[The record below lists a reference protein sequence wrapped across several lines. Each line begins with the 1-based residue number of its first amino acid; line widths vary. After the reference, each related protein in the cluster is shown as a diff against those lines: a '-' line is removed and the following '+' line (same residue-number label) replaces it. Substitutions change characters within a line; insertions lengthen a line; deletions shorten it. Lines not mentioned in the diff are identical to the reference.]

1 MPKKFF
7 FSVNLIIRSDSH
19 LENTIASVI
28 SDEAFF
34 LENIQLILIDSVCS
48 TMSLE
53 ICTKYSRKYPD
64 NIYFVDAFQKN
75 DSECYND
82 AKALCTGKYI
92 VYTNNYGKYSK
103 KTFSKVFKMLDGSN
117 IPVLCIE
124 PMVSPSGD
132 KPLPYAPYVSNG
144 IIEISETP
152 DKFILMIGCCF
163 FSKALTA
170 PLSFDPDTKFYSN
183 IEFITDIMLSAG
195 SYVFFD
201 ECSYTSYSPSE
212 LEPFRYEPQY
222 LRAFYTQTVTDFII
236 PMLKKHSGSAFVQ
249 YIMLYLIETAFSL
262 NADEKYKH
270 VIIGN
275 FIDDYFEKV
284 HNAFQ
289 LIDDFVI
296 LNKNICRRCGLDEEV
311 SFRLLRIK
319 YADDTLRPDIDTAMP
334 KEKIEKLYFNDYGVP
349 TATVLSANFAAHVGR
364 SIVGTS
370 KDITAEICAVNFDR
384 EGLYIDAMLYGC
396 SYLESSEFK
405 IFVNING
412 EKKEVI
418 PSDIYTLKKFF
429 DIPLLKRFSFRF
441 FVPISSGKTID
452 TIYLTMKYSKLIFRI
467 GMTFSGTFSRLSSA
481 MKNSYW
487 HFLDRVMTY
496 DIKNRSIIIRR
507 ATDSLLR
514 KCEGKFMGE
523 ARKML
528 SLTELL
534 YYRQLRRAAIN
545 AEIEKAENGDRK
557 TILFYDETGI
567 NCNGNILFRYF
578 SKFVSYENLSVFF
591 TAKQGSDEYEFLI
604 GSDYEN
610 VIETGSKKSKITAMK
625 ADVIAASDCDVY
637 ESLGFDST
645 DILMLKDHLNA
656 NIISVKNFFMTYAT
670 AQFDNRIR
678 DNIQLLFCASE
689 KEKQQLLKN
698 VYDYNEAMIRVSGY
712 PVLDALSD
720 KREKLI
726 LIAPGERR
734 QFCIYENSK
743 HYLFSESRFFKLYN
757 ALLTDSR
764 LHKTIRENGYELAV
778 LLPQSIE
785 KFKKLFHSDENV
797 RIYSMSDRCDTD
809 LINRASMLITDHS
822 DIHYLFAY
830 LDKPIAYYFPHGLP
844 IQQEYKDEGL
854 ASSSF
859 GELFFDHYKLI
870 DYILDIMN
878 GGFIQPEKYSVM
890 CRDFFK
896 YHDSSN
902 SKRICHSIIKTFF
915 PDLNK

>member
-28 SDEAFF
+28 ADEAFF
-34 LENIQLILIDSVCS
+34 LENTQLILIDSICS
-48 TMSLE
+48 TLSLE

-64 NIYFVDAFQKN
+64 NIYFVDAYQKN

-82 AKALCTGKYI
+82 AKPLCTGKYI
-92 VYTNNYGKYSK
+92 VYTDNYGEYSK
-103 KTFSKVFKMLDGSN
+103 KTFNKVFKMLDGSN
-117 IPVLCIE
+117 IPILCID
-124 PMVSPSGD
+124 PMVSLSGD
-132 KPLPYAPYVSNG
+132 NPVKYAPYVSNG
-144 IIEISETP
+144 IIDINETP

-183 IEFITDIMLSAG
+183 IEFIIDIMLASG

-201 ECSYTSYSPSE
+201 QCSYTSYSPSE
-212 LEPFRYEPQY
+212 FEPFRYAPQY
-222 LRAFYTQTVTDFII
+222 LRAFYSQTVTDFII
-236 PMLKKHSGSAFVQ
+236 PVLKKHSDSVFVQ

-284 HNAFQ
+284 HTALQ
-289 LIDDFVI
+289 LIDDCII
-296 LNKNICRRCGLDEEV
+296 LNKNICRRCSLDEEA
-311 SFRLLRIK
+311 SFRFLRIK
-319 YADDTLRPDIDTAMP
+319 YADDTLKPDVDIAVP
-334 KEKIEKLYFNDYGVP
+334 KEKTEKVYLNDYGRPVV
-349 TATVLSANFAAHVGR
+349 TALSADFAAHVGQAV
-364 SIVGTS
+364 VGTS
-370 KDITAEICAVNFDR
+370 KDIFADISAINFDN
-384 EGLYIDAMLYGC
+384 EGLYIDAVLYGC

-412 EKKEVI
+412 EKQEVI
-418 PSDIYTLKKFF
+418 QSEIYTLKKFF
-429 DIPLLKRFSFRF
+429 DVPLLKRFSFRF
-441 FVPISSGKTID
+441 FVPVSSGKAID
-452 TIYLTMKYSKLIFRI
+452 TIYLTMKYSKLAFRI
-467 GMTFSGTFSRLSSA
+467 GMTFNSTFSRLSSA
-481 MKNSYW
+481 IKNSYW
-487 HFLDRVMTY
+487 HFLDRIMTY
-496 DIKNRSIIIRR
+496 DSKNRSIIIRR
-507 ATDSLLR
+507 ATDSLIR
-514 KCEGKFMGE
+514 RCEGKFLGE

-528 SLTELL
+528 SVTQML

-557 TILFYDETGI
+557 TILFYDENGI

-578 SKFVSYENLSVFF
+578 SKFVNYENLSVFF

-604 GSDYEN
+604 ESDYEN
-610 VIETGSKKSKITAMK
+610 VLETGSKKSKFTALK
-625 ADVIAASDCDVY
+625 ADVIAATDCDVY
-637 ESLGFDST
+637 ESLGFDQT
-645 DILMLKDHLNA
+645 DILLLKDHFNA
-656 NIISVKNFFMTYAT
+656 KIISIKNFFMTYAT

-678 DNIQLLFCASE
+678 DNVQLFFCASE
-689 KEKQQLLKN
+689 TEKQHLLKN

-764 LHKTIRENGYELAV
+764 LHKTVRENGYELAF

-785 KFKKLFHSDENV
+785 KFGKLFHSDENV
-797 RIYSMSDRCDTD
+797 RIYSMSDQCDTD

-822 DIHYLFAY
+822 DIHYRFAY

-844 IQQEYKDEGL
+844 IQQEYKNEGL
-854 ASSSF
+854 AKNSF
-859 GELFFDHYKLI
+859 GELFFDHDKLI
-870 DYILDIMN
+870 DYVLDTID
-878 GGFIQPEKYSVM
+878 GGFVQPEKYFLM
-890 CRDFFK
+890 CKDFFT

-902 SKRICHSIIKTFF
+902 SKRICRSIITTFF
-915 PDLNK
+915 PDIIK